1 MYQLKELLLG
11 LGGKEGEAEP
21 GISAKGCVPGDD
33 AARARGTRGVSVAI
47 LETLRF
53 SFCFCSRSLS
63 VPQAPTSNL
72 GGQSRSNESN
82 KGKTSSTLKSLSTPG
97 L

>member
-21 GISAKGCVPGDD
+21 GISAQGRVPGDA
-33 AARARGTRGVSVAI
+33 AARARGTRGVSSAI
-47 LETLRF
+47 LEPLRF

-63 VPQAPTSNL
+63 VS
-72 GGQSRSNESN
+72 
-82 KGKTSSTLKSLSTPG
+82 
-97 L
+97 